1 MARRNASQTKPQS
14 AERNDS
20 PSAERSRTMRAV
32 RSFDTSPELAVRRL
46 LRSLGLVG
54 YRLHRKDLPGKPD
67 IAFVGRKK
75 AIFVH
80 GCFWHGHDCK
90 RGKRAPV
97 TNADYWRAK
106 IERNQRRDREH
117 AAELCRLGWSVLTL
131 WECELRNTTTLVE
144 RLRAFVSNE
153 P

>member
-1 MARRNASQTKPQS
+1 MAQRNASPTKPQS
-14 AERNDS
+14 AERNES

-54 YRLHRKDLPGKPD
+54 YRLHRKELPGKPD

-80 GCFWHGHDCK
+80 GCFWHGHDCR

-97 TNADYWRAK
+97 TNAAYWRTK
-106 IERNQRRDREH
+106 IERNKRRDREQLS
-117 AAELCRLGWSVLTL
+117 ELSRLGWSALTI
-131 WECELRNTTTLVE
+131 WECELRDTASLGV
-144 RLRAFVSNE
+144 RLRTFVTNV